1 MFKPLKY
8 RIFKVTYTPPE
19 ESKSSTETFYYIA
32 MLKEHV
38 IAYSKKYA
46 DFEMEQTTYGGSIW
60 ITEVF
65 DFAKDF
71 NIENIN
77 DFTIEFQNTK
87 SYLSV

>member
-8 RIFKVTYTPPE
+8 RIFKVTYTRPG
-19 ESKSSTETFYYIA
+19 ESKKSTEVFYYIA

-46 DFEMEQTTYGGSIW
+46 DFEMKQATYGGSIW

-71 NIENIN
+71 NIENVD
-77 DFTIEFQNTK
+77 DFTIEFQ
-87 SYLSV
+87 S